1 MHPFSSSPKPKQCF
15 LLKNTSEICLGMKT
29 FTFSYVPYCIITW
42 LQVISSASILGKMAG
57 WGKKK
62 KHDST
67 WLSSDKV
74 KGIFWRTQY
83 SSKPSPLQDL
93 GTSWTPV
100 LVEVIQNVCWALSK
114 VLSRHCICSEHC
126 DLPHWQQNPL
136 LTSYVAKECWHFKI
150 SKLQMSK
157 IKNEL
162 FRVKGTLLK

>member
-1 MHPFSSSPKPKQCF
+1 MYLAALSHDCKSFPLHPF
-15 LLKNTSEICLGMKT
+15 EGR
-29 FTFSYVPYCIITW
+29 W
-42 LQVISSASILGKMAG
+42 LDQK
-57 WGKKK
+57 KKK

-74 KGIFWRTQY
+74 KGILWRTQ
-83 SSKPSPLQDL
+83 PTTRLGPLQDL

-114 VLSRHCICSEHC
+114 VLSRHCICSEYW
-126 DLPHWQQNPL
+126 DLPHWHQNPL

-150 SKLQMSK
+150 SKLQTSK

-162 FRVKGTLLK
+162 FWVKGTLFK